1 MTRRLGTHP
10 FVADQTVPADHNGR
24 AYCTCGA
31 PRDHERHDLP
41 DNPAAAEEARRLGE
55 SED

>member
-10 FVADQTVPADHNGR
+10 FVADQTVPVDRDGR

-31 PRDHERHDLP
+31 PRDHERHTLP